1 MVGRYEDDGANR
13 KVRTTTRKKTNM
25 EFKIWNSTS
34 PFKNVSKYII
44 ILRENKHGS
53 YTHTH
58 IYIIQFNYKC
68 KY

>member
-1 MVGRYEDDGANR
+1 
-13 KVRTTTRKKTNM
+13 M

-53 YTHTH
+53 YTHTY
-58 IYIIQFNYKC
+58 IYNTI
-68 KY
+68 